1 MGSPE
6 ASEVTDTCSIFPPA
20 PSQCHGADENHAVNI
35 IVWKSW
41 PVHYRTSSVA
51 GRSMHR
57 GGRAGRTEDRLNRT
71 ESRFTGAVLRDFQQK
86 HWMARMVHCGAGLE
100 LEGPSA
106 AQRPCQAA
114 VSFLHFLASHRWQG
128 RGTSNKY

>member
-1 MGSPE
+1 
-6 ASEVTDTCSIFPPA
+6 
-20 PSQCHGADENHAVNI
+20 
-35 IVWKSW
+35 
-41 PVHYRTSSVA
+41 
-51 GRSMHR
+51 MHR
-57 GGRAGRTEDRLNRT
+57 EGRAGRTEDRLNRT